1 MHSYPSLPYKVS
13 PRGIHAHA
21 CELRLQAKL
30 KFKAFGERYATSA
43 GVAPWNE
50 KWNKYK
56 GKLIIAASC
65 SVTDGRTHSAL
76 LAHLERSQL
85 PACMTY
91 QPAALQTNPKPWK
104 HINALSRMPCQPA
117 ALQTLD
123 HLA

>member
-65 SVTDGRTHSAL
+65 SVTDGGLTQHCLHTWNGVSC
-76 LAHLERSQL
+76 L
-85 PACMTY
+85 PA
-91 QPAALQTNPKPWK
+91 
-104 HINALSRMPCQPA
+104 
-117 ALQTLD
+117 
-123 HLA
+123 